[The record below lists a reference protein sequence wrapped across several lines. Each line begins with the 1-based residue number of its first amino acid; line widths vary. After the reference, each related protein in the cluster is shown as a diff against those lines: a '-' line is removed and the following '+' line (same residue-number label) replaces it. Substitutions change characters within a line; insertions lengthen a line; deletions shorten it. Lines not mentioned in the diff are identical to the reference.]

1 MVSGES
7 AQITPNEDA
16 RLAPNNRSIE
26 VADRQLAGNF
36 TGATTDYSVANN
48 SRNVNEDVKYKL
60 NPEHEAQ
67 VRAYN
72 EHITRL
78 RQREEYLRGQGMSEN
93 APAMINLRKAQE
105 QAIYARDHIGEVDEN
120 GLKYELDNQERV
132 DTQMQE
138 LASQKDLLARHLQL
152 TGDENLVFNE
162 WQNEMQKRALGYY
175 DPKTDQ
181 INLNKLTEDTLNHE
195 LGHKI
200 LTRVENKQDLLN
212 SIRES
217 YGDDYLIN
225 KYGSQYGNDL
235 NLLAEEQLADGFS
248 DYYNGR
254 LNGEDKVRLGARL
267 GIPQKVLAI
276 YDRIT
281 EAIMGLVGKQD
292 AIKQFYAQ
300 METGK
305 FRGVSQVSARATK
318 PQPAYRID
326 PNTNIVHLDEGYSIP
341 PNTRTGDIGRII
353 RGRIRQFINQ
363 DFDLGESGIQAR
375 VTSDTINEVSNK
387 QPSMRHWQ
395 FVKKGEMSNNFNE
408 LLNAMQNVRVEEMNP
423 AKANQKGKIRRN
435 ADYYIKGDVI
445 VDVGGDL
452 YEATIVNEVD
462 KLGNV
467 LAYDISGIR
476 KSTGR
481 GLDGSAISADA
492 LDQSIDNSS
501 IPNNPQDV
509 NTDNRYQH
517 PLQETINEMEANP
530 KPRMTRELREAIDEF
545 IYENI
550 DQNLFLEHS
559 TGIHGNEGGR
569 SN

>member
-26 VADRQLAGNF
+26 VADRQLADNF